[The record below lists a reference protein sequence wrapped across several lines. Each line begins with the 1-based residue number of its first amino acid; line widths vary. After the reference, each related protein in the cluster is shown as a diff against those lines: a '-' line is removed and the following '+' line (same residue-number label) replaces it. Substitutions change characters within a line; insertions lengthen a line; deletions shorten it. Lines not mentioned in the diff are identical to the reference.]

1 MKQWHL
7 LFAFALCA
15 MVVATTSCNK
25 RKAEPI
31 KIDGLETYTD
41 KVTEFSIQY
50 PKNWTKRSE
59 NGKFMIVNAIPEGDD
74 RFFTYKI
81 EGPSGAKIDVRVS
94 KDSIPLKD
102 FINDDKL
109 AEDKYYTGPI
119 ESKIGSYTAQKLM
132 ITFPAK
138 DGNFYSE
145 KYYVQNDSMITSV
158 EFAAFGSTFD
168 EYKQNFEKIMASFKP
183 AHRPIEQKVE
193 TQVVQDTTKKGP
205 ELPSP
210 TFSTAPGSGFT
221 ISIPD
226 NFNTKGVKAAG
237 AISGTE
243 FYGGRLDCTIRVDV
257 LDASKQ
263 TNIDKIANDNKA
275 GFGGSNPQST
285 TLGGVKAYRFDYTP
299 AAGISRRVY
308 LAVKDGKLYRV
319 FVTWNNAEKD
329 VYLPV
334 FEKSMASFKFN

>member
-1 MKQWHL
+1 MKHWRL
-7 LFAFALCA
+7 LCAFALCA

-41 KVTEFSIQY
+41 EATQFSIQY
-50 PKNWTKRSE
+50 PKNWSKRSE
-59 NGKFMIVNAIPEGDD
+59 KGKFFIVNAIPEADS
-74 RFFTYKI
+74 RFFKYDI
-81 EGPSGAKIDVRVS
+81 EGLSGAKIDVRVS
-94 KDSIPLKD
+94 KDSMPIKD

-109 AEDKYYTGPI
+109 ADDKYYTGPI
-119 ESKIGSYTAQKLM
+119 ETKIGAYTAQKLM

-145 KYYVQNDSMITSV
+145 KYYVQNDSMVTSI

-168 EYKQNFEKIMASFKP
+168 EYKQNFEKVMASFKP
-183 AHRPIEQKVE
+183 ANRPIEKKVE
-193 TQVVQDTTKKGP
+193 EVVPDTAKKGP
-205 ELPSP
+205 EPPSP
-210 TFSTAPGSGFT
+210 NFATAPGSGFS

-237 AISGTE
+237 ALSGTE

-263 TNIDKIANDNKA
+263 NNIDKIANDNKA
-275 GFGGSNPQST
+275 GFGGTNPQAT
-285 TLGGVKAYRFDYTP
+285 TLGGQKAYRFDYSP
-299 AAGISRRVY
+299 AAGISRRAY

-319 FVTWNNAEKD
+319 FVTWNNTEKD
-329 VYLPV
+329 IYLPV